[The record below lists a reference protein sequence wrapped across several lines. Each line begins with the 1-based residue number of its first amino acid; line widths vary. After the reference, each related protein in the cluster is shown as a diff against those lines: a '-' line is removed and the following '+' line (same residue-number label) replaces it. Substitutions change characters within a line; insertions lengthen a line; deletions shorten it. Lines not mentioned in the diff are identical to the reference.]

1 MKNDEIRRANRQA
14 LPKFVALVILASIA
28 GGALG
33 YGAAKYGV
41 NEMTGTLK
49 SAGVFFG
56 MNVAP
61 WLMLAMAVALPA
73 VCVPL
78 YRRVKRMLGAW
89 DGEDEDVSD
98 AIDRT
103 LSTVIWISSAA
114 LILSCF
120 LIAASYSEGLSTFD
134 GKGSDF
140 VFFIGVAA
148 FFSVMAEAVVIQQ
161 KCVDAAKQ
169 TNPEKEGSI
178 YDMKFQKKWMDS
190 CDEAEKLVIGK
201 CAFKAYAATNM
212 VCTVL
217 AIVLAL
223 GALMFDIGFL
233 PSFVVCL
240 VWLVNL
246 SAYCR
251 ESIRYSKAGVKLS

>member
-1 MKNDEIRRANRQA
+1 M
-14 LPKFVALVILASIA
+14 
-28 GGALG
+28 
-33 YGAAKYGV
+33 
-41 NEMTGTLK
+41 
-49 SAGVFFG
+49 
-56 MNVAP
+56 
-61 WLMLAMAVALPA
+61 
-73 VCVPL
+73 
-78 YRRVKRMLGAW
+78 
-89 DGEDEDVSD
+89 
-98 AIDRT
+98 
-103 LSTVIWISSAA
+103 
-114 LILSCF
+114 
-120 LIAASYSEGLSTFD
+120 
-134 GKGSDF
+134 
-140 VFFIGVAA
+140 FFIGVAA
-148 FFSVMAEAVVIQQ
+148 FFGVMAEAVVIQQ

-169 TNPEKEGSI
+169 TNPEKKGSI

-251 ESIRYSKAGVKLS
+251 ESMRYSKAGVKLS